1 MKEEKIDVKIG
12 TMEERAWRDIRDEAE
27 KEIQRSKR
35 IILMDKAIIRL
46 AERMIKKEKT
56 LNSS

>member
-1 MKEEKIDVKIG
+1 MNEEIDVKIG
-12 TMEERAWRDIRDEAE
+12 TKKERAWRDIKDEAM
-27 KEIQRSKR
+27 KEIERSKR
-35 IILMDKAIIRL
+35 IILMDKAIIKL